1 MKYFIAAL
9 VIIALMSGFC
19 AYTLHF
25 ENTTLGEVKNLLESA
40 RKLYSNEN
48 YSAAL
53 AKANAAQDIWFGEQN
68 FFAVALVRD
77 DIDELSHAIAKAVDA
92 AAQQSEDASAAFC
105 EALSVIDALLAGE
118 QLTLPNIF

>member
-9 VIIALMSGFC
+9 VIIALISGFC
-19 AYTLHF
+19 TYTLYF
-25 ENTTLGEVKNLLESA
+25 ENTVLSEVKNLLESA
-40 RKLYSNEN
+40 RELYFEEN

-53 AKANAAQDIWFGEQN
+53 AKANAAQDIWLGKQN

-77 DIDELSHAIAKAVDA
+77 DIDELSRAIAKAVDA

-118 QLTLPNIF
+118 QLTLPNVF